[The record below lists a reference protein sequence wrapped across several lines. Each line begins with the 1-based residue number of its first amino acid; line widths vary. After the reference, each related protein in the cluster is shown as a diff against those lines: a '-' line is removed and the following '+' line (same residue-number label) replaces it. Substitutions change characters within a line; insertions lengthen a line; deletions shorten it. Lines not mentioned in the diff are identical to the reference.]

1 MWFSSESDK
10 TLLCTSHS
18 PTSPSTWSIPNSL
31 RLEPLGWKNIIIHG
45 GEACEKGYKSALRR
59 QTPFGWIPASQSN
72 ATFDAIMCT
81 DLHIITFQVMV
92 AAKHNMKEEAFKTL
106 QTHLSRTFQNRRH
119 WIHIFATDCRDTA
132 AKLRRET
139 YMIPK
144 GMKILIYTAVLENF
158 LFKFTCK
165 DLERIRTS
173 VSKKILF
180 IYFVTY
186 VGH

>member
-1 MWFSSESDK
+1 
-10 TLLCTSHS
+10 
-18 PTSPSTWSIPNSL
+18 
-31 RLEPLGWKNIIIHG
+31 
-45 GEACEKGYKSALRR
+45 
-59 QTPFGWIPASQSN
+59 
-72 ATFDAIMCT
+72 MCT

-119 WIHIFATDCRDTA
+119 WIHIFVTDRRDTA

-139 YMIPK
+139 YMVPK
-144 GMKILIYTAVLENF
+144 GMKILIYTAVLENS

-165 DLERIRTS
+165 DLERIKTS

-180 IYFVTY
+180 IYFVT
-186 VGH
+186 